1 MTTWGEDMEIFA
13 NGTRIASKQ
22 KRDETAAETIP
33 LLAGL
38 PIVGNHDEQ
47 GGIILPKEESG

>member
-1 MTTWGEDMEIFA
+1 MEIFA